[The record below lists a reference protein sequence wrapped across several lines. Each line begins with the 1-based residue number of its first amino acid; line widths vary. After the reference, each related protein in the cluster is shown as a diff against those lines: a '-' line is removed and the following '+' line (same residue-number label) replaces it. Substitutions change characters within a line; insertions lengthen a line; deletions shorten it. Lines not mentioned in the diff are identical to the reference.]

1 MKRFILIAAA
11 LLLAAPVVAE
21 EPVRPIPPPPYDF
34 DWSSPPN
41 RSATAP
47 PAIEIPEVTPLGQ
60 ELLAKVDIKPGER
73 LIWIGD
79 DGSTPVQ
86 IGLGRAHVFATPGTH
101 KLRGYLIPPGDADP
115 VMLGEVVYSVGSP
128 GPTPPP
134 PIVKTLAELAGALRP
149 TFIEI
154 VSDGRAGLA
163 QFQTVAQVQRFF
175 VVSYDMAKIPQDQP
189 AAVEIKKRIDAAASG
204 SLADAKV
211 RQSLDAAL
219 AKIASDLGTEP
230 PGPTP
235 PPVPPVV
242 EGKRL
247 VVVLHEVD
255 DDSAAFANFRVNT
268 ANNSAAAQYF
278 KANGHI
284 VQFLEEE
291 QKDQSG
297 QPHPLVEKLKAL
309 GVGVPAAF
317 ILDPA
322 TKVVLYQT
330 KLGPD
335 VTADNLVEYTKRGGG

>member
-1 MKRFILIAAA
+1 MNRFLLTVLAAS
-11 LLLAAPVVAE
+11 LLA
-21 EPVRPIPPPPYDF
+21 
-34 DWSSPPN
+34 SPLAAQP
-41 RSATAP
+41 S
-47 PAIEIPEVTPLGQ
+47 IEIQSVAQLGK
-60 ELLAKVDIKPGER
+60 ELTARVDAEPGER
-73 LIWIGD
+73 IAWLPGP
-79 DGSTPVQ
+79 GLTPVKIADAAGDVKQ
-86 IGLGRAHVFATPGTH
+86 AHVFAVPGEH
-101 KLRGYLIPPGDADP
+101 EIKAILVPPGDADP
-115 VMLGEVVYSVGSP
+115 VILSARFTVEGAP
-128 GPTPPP
+128 GPSPP
-134 PIVKTLAELAGALRP
+134 VVVRTLAELAGDKKP
-149 TFIEI
+149 TIAQI
-154 VSDGRAGLA
+154 VADGRAGLA
-163 QFQTVAQVQRFF
+163 QFQTVAQVNRYFA
-175 VVSYDMAKIPQDQP
+175 VSYDLAKIPQDHP

-211 RQSLDAAL
+211 RESLAAAL
-219 AKIASDLGTEP
+219 AKIASDLGTDP

-255 DDSAAFANFRVNT
+255 DDSSAFANFRVNT

-278 KANGHI
+278 KANGHT

-291 QKDQSG
+291 QKDQNG

-322 TKVVLYQT
+322 TKAVLYQT

-335 VTADNLVEYTKRGGG
+335 ATADNLVEYTKRGGG